1 MEINDLKIKVKLVDA
16 TRFSAGASYHNEKL
30 YESYCQLK
38 FQVSLGSLAVW
49 PKELLSVIAIKN
61 PVLTVRRE
69 GGWEVLGGLFSL
81 FLANE
86 NLIESVQI
94 YEIEAPSEKLIELI
108 EVSELWQPICLQLDS
123 KIGLASVLS
132 AEKII
137 GDNWADKKYAEEIS
151 HIRSIAKISGK
162 TRDAV
167 RNQVRNFKKH
177 ESK

>member
-1 MEINDLKIKVKLVDA
+1 MEINELKIRVKLVDA
-16 TRFSAGASYHNEKL
+16 NRFSAAASYHNEKL

-38 FQVSLGSLAVW
+38 FQVGLEGLSAW

-61 PVLTVRRE
+61 PVLTVKRE
-69 GGWEVLGGLFSL
+69 GGWDVLGGLFSL

-86 NLIESVQI
+86 NLIESVPI
-94 YEIEAPSEKLIELI
+94 YEIESPSEELIELI
-108 EVSELWQPICLQLDS
+108 EASELWQPLCFQLDS

-137 GDNWADKKYAEEIS
+137 GDNWLDKKYAEEIS

-167 RNQVRNFKKH
+167 RHQMRNFKKH